1 MHDWLSER
9 ARVTPEALALMT
21 TAGRW
26 TYGELDRDAAR
37 MAAGLAAWG
46 IGPGDN
52 VAALLPNDAH
62 FVVAIHA
69 LARLGAV
76 LVPLNA
82 RLTAEELAWQVQRVG
97 AWSLL
102 CSEATAELAA
112 RAGGQAQLIR
122 VDELRKAGA
131 QRAAGGDAETRRVLE
146 QEMSSPFSLEQD
158 QAIVFTSGTTGKP
171 KGAVI
176 TFANHFWSATASAYR
191 LGVQPDDRWLSCL
204 PLYHVGGLAVI
215 FRSCLYGTAVVLHER
230 FDLERFNRSLDQDRI
245 TLTSLVPTML
255 HRLLDAREGGWPGS
269 LRAIL
274 LGGAAASPALLE
286 RAFAQGLPIAPTY
299 GLTEAASQ
307 VATMDPAHARAKP
320 GSAGRPLLFTRVRIA
335 DERGET
341 LPPGQHGEIRVSGP
355 TVMRGYYGDEAATGA
370 AIRGGELHTGDVGYL
385 DEDGD
390 LWVLQR
396 RSDIIISG
404 GENVYPA
411 EVEEVLARFPGV
423 ARACVVG
430 VADAE
435 WGQQVAALVAVETP
449 GGVSEADLLAHCR
462 RHLAGYKCPRRV
474 VFTEALPLT
483 ASGKIARARVGEIL
497 AS

>member
-1 MHDWLSER
+1 MHDWLMER
-9 ARVTPEALALMT
+9 ARATPGALALI
-21 TAGRW
+21 TAEGRW
-26 TYGELDRDAAR
+26 SYAELERDAAR
-37 MAAGLAAWG
+37 MAAGLAARG

-52 VAALLPNDAH
+52 VATLLPNDAH
-62 FVVAIHA
+62 FVMVIHA

-82 RLTAEELAWQVQRVG
+82 RLTPAELAWQVQRVG
-97 AWSLL
+97 AWALL

-112 RAGGQAQLIR
+112 RAGGQVRLIR
-122 VDELRKAGA
+122 VGELMAH
-131 QRAAGGDAETRRVLE
+131 DW
-146 QEMSSPFSLEQD
+146 SSSEPPFPFSLEQD

-204 PLYHVGGLAVI
+204 PLYHVGGLAVV

-230 FDLERFNRSLDQDRI
+230 FELDRFNRSLDRGRI

-255 HRLLDAREGGWPGS
+255 HRLLDARPDGWPDS

-274 LGGAAASPALLE
+274 LGGAAASPELLE

-307 VATMDPAHARAKP
+307 VATLRPADAQAKP
-320 GSAGRPLLFTRVRIA
+320 GSVGRPLMFIRVRIA

-341 LPPGQHGEIRVSGP
+341 LPTGQHGEILVSGP
-355 TVMRGYYGDEAATGA
+355 TIMRGYYGDQAATAA
-370 AIRGGELHTGDVGYL
+370 AIQNGELHTGDVGHL
-385 DEDGD
+385 DEEGD

-411 EVEEVLARFPGV
+411 EVETVLAQFPGV
-423 ARACVVG
+423 TRACVVG
-430 VADAE
+430 VPHAE
-435 WGQQVAALVAVETP
+435 WGQQVAALVEVETP
-449 GGVSEADLLAHCR
+449 GGMSEADLRAHCR
-462 RHLAGYKCPRRV
+462 RRLAGYKCPRQV
-474 VFTEALPLT
+474 AFTEALPLT
-483 ASGKIARARVGEIL
+483 ASGKIARARVEEML
-497 AS
+497 AEQKP